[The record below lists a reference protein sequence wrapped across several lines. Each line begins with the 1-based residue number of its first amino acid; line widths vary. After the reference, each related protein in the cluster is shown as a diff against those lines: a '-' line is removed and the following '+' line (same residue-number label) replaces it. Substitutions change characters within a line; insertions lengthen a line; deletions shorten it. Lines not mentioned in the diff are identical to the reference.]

1 MKLRVVWTLVGLRRR
16 GLGRIGKWKM
26 EIGKCS
32 ARSNR
37 CGWIK
42 CNFVIDSST
51 TIVDKAEASVLP
63 LSADEAPGVGSLR
76 FAKYKSKNDITCGK

>member
-1 MKLRVVWTLVGLRRR
+1 MTLENGNWKLESAVHDL
-16 GLGRIGKWKM
+16 IG
-26 EIGKCS
+26 
-32 ARSNR
+32 

>member
-51 TIVDKAEASVLP
+51 TIVDKA
-63 LSADEAPGVGSLR
+63 
-76 FAKYKSKNDITCGK
+76 